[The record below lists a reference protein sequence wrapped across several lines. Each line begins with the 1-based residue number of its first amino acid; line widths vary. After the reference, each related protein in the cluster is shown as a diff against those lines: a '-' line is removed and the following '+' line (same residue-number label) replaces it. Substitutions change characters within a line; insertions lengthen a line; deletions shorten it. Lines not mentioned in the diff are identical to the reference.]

1 MPKKIIKNK
10 NIKNYILII
19 FSLFII
25 FLIYNS
31 FPQKLNNIL
40 KNNYQSRLIEIYGY
54 CSRDSYGFLQMI
66 KNKYNSEKN
75 PIIVNYKVLPNSIW
89 TIYSPSEK
97 FDIRPT
103 IFLNYPENLNL
114 VLFPNNNKVFA
125 NKNDVQYSNGI
136 KSISFVLKQDSI
148 RLDNNI
154 TVYKIPNS
162 KKIEIFK
169 KKINQTI
176 TSGEKIDLNFTTE
189 NINSRWEKIYLE
201 INNLDKNIEDKIVR
215 IELQLKHK
223 YDLSKFQILEKFEN
237 CYFIK

>member
-10 NIKNYILII
+10 NIKSYILII
-19 FSLFII
+19 FFLFII

-54 CSRDSYGFLQMI
+54 CSRDSYCFLHII
-66 KNKYNSEKN
+66 KNKYNIKKN
-75 PIIVNYKVLPNSIW
+75 PIIINYKVLPNSMW
-89 TIYSPSEK
+89 TIYSPSKK
-97 FDIRPT
+97 FDTRPT

-114 VLFPNNNKVFA
+114 VLFPNNNKVFV
-125 NKNDVQYSNGI
+125 NKNDIQFSNGI
-136 KSISFVLKQDSI
+136 KSISFLLKQDSI
-148 RLDNNI
+148 RMDNNI
-154 TVYKIPNS
+154 SVYKIQNG
-162 KKIEIFK
+162 KKNEIFK
-169 KKINQTI
+169 KKISQTI
-176 TSGEKIDLNFTTE
+176 ANDEKIDLNFKTE

-215 IELQLKHK
+215 IELQLEHK

>member
-1 MPKKIIKNK
+1 MPKKRIKNK
-10 NIKNYILII
+10 HLTEYILII
-19 FSLFII
+19 SSLFII
-25 FLIYNS
+25 FLIVNS
-31 FPQKLNNIL
+31 FPKKLNNII

-54 CSRDSYGFLQMI
+54 CSRDSYGFLQMVN
-66 KNKYNSEKN
+66 NKYNIKKN
-75 PIIVNYKVLPNSIW
+75 PIIINYKVLPNSIW
-89 TIYSPSEK
+89 TIYSASKK

-114 VLFPNNNKVFA
+114 VLFPNNNKVFV
-125 NKNDVQYSNGI
+125 NKNHIQFSNGI

-201 INNLDKNIEDKIVR
+201 INNLDKNIEDKIVK
-215 IELQLKHK
+215 IELQLEHK

>member
-10 NIKNYILII
+10 HLTQYILII
-19 FSLFII
+19 SSLFII
-25 FLIYNS
+25 FLIVNS
-31 FPQKLNNIL
+31 FPKKLNNII

-66 KNKYNSEKN
+66 KNKYNIKKN
-75 PIIVNYKVLPNSIW
+75 PIIINYKVLPNSIW
-89 TIYSPSEK
+89 TIYSPSKK
-97 FDIRPT
+97 FDTRPT

-114 VLFPNNNKVFA
+114 VLLPNNNKVFV
-125 NKNDVQYSNGI
+125 NKNDIQFSNGI

-148 RLDNNI
+148 RLDNYI
-154 TVYKIPNS
+154 TVYKISNS

-176 TSGEKIDLNFTTE
+176 TSDEKIDLNFTTE

-215 IELQLKHK
+215 IELQLEHK

>member
-1 MPKKIIKNK
+1 MPKKRIKNK
-10 NIKNYILII
+10 HLTQYILII
-19 FSLFII
+19 SSLFII
-25 FLIYNS
+25 FLIVNS
-31 FPQKLNNIL
+31 FPKKLNNII
-40 KNNYQSRLIEIYGY
+40 KNNYQSRMIEIYGY

-66 KNKYNSEKN
+66 KNKYNIKKN
-75 PIIVNYKVLPNSIW
+75 PIIINYKVLPNSIW
-89 TIYSPSEK
+89 TIYNPSKK

-114 VLFPNNNKVFA
+114 VLFPNKSKVFV
-125 NKNDVQYSNGI
+125 NKNDIQFSNGI
-136 KSISFVLKQDSI
+136 RSISFILQQDSI

-154 TVYKIPNS
+154 SVYKILNG

-169 KKINQTI
+169 KKIDLTI
-176 TSGEKIDLNFTTE
+176 ASDEKIDLNFKTE

-201 INNLDKNIEDKIVR
+201 INNLDKNIEDKIVK
-215 IELQLKHK
+215 IELQLEHK

>member
-1 MPKKIIKNK
+1 MPKKIIKDK

-19 FSLFII
+19 SSLFII
-25 FLIYNS
+25 FLVYNS

-66 KNKYNSEKN
+66 KNKYNIEKN
-75 PIIVNYKVLPNSIW
+75 PIIINYKVLPNSIW
-89 TIYSPSEK
+89 TIYNPSKK

-114 VLFPNNNKVFA
+114 VLFPNKNKVFS
-125 NKNDVQYSNGI
+125 NKNDIQFSIGI

-154 TVYKIPNS
+154 TVYKILNS

-169 KKINQTI
+169 KKFNQTI
-176 TSGEKIDLNFTTE
+176 TSGEKINLNFATE

-201 INNLDKNIEDKIVR
+201 INNLDKNIKDKIVR
-215 IELQLKHK
+215 IELQLEHK

>member
-1 MPKKIIKNK
+1 MPKKRIKNK
-10 NIKNYILII
+10 HLTQYILII
-19 FSLFII
+19 SSLFII
-25 FLIYNS
+25 FFIVNS
-31 FPQKLNNIL
+31 FPKKLNNII

-66 KNKYNSEKN
+66 KNKYNIKKN
-75 PIIVNYKVLPNSIW
+75 PIIINYKVLPNSIW
-89 TIYSPSEK
+89 TIYSASKK

-103 IFLNYPENLNL
+103 IFLNYPENFNL
-114 VLFPNNNKVFA
+114 VLFPNHNKVFE
-125 NKNDVQYSNGI
+125 NKNDIQFSNGI

-176 TSGEKIDLNFTTE
+176 TNGEKIDLNFTTE

-215 IELQLKHK
+215 IELQLEHK

>member
-1 MPKKIIKNK
+1 
-10 NIKNYILII
+10 
-19 FSLFII
+19 
-25 FLIYNS
+25 
-31 FPQKLNNIL
+31 
-40 KNNYQSRLIEIYGY
+40 
-54 CSRDSYGFLQMI
+54 
-66 KNKYNSEKN
+66 
-75 PIIVNYKVLPNSIW
+75 LPNSIW
-89 TIYSPSEK
+89 TIYNPSKK
-97 FDIRPT
+97 FDIKPT

-114 VLFPNNNKVFA
+114 VLLPNNNKVFA
-125 NKNDVQYSNGI
+125 NKNDIQFSNGI

-148 RLDNNI
+148 RLNNNI

-176 TSGEKIDLNFTTE
+176 TNGEKIDINFTTE

-201 INNLDKNIEDKIVR
+201 INNLDKNIEEKIVR
-215 IELQLKHK
+215 IELQLEHK

>member
-1 MPKKIIKNK
+1 MPKKRIKNK
-10 NIKNYILII
+10 HLTEYILII
-19 FSLFII
+19 SSLFII
-25 FLIYNS
+25 FLIVNS
-31 FPQKLNNIL
+31 FPKKLNNII

-66 KNKYNSEKN
+66 KNKYNIEKN

-89 TIYSPSEK
+89 TIYSPSKK

-114 VLFPNNNKVFA
+114 VLLPNNDKVFA
-125 NKNDVQYSNGI
+125 NKNDIQFSNGI

-148 RLDNNI
+148 RLDNYI
-154 TVYKIPNS
+154 TVYKISNS

-176 TSGEKIDLNFTTE
+176 TSDEKIDLNFTTE

-215 IELQLKHK
+215 IELQLEHK

>member
-1 MPKKIIKNK
+1 MSKKIIKDK

-25 FLIYNS
+25 FIIYNS
-31 FPQKLNNIL
+31 FPQKLNNIV

-66 KNKYNSEKN
+66 KNKYNIEKN
-75 PIIVNYKVLPNSIW
+75 PIIINYNVLPNSIW
-89 TIYSPSEK
+89 AIYSPSKK

-103 IFLNYPENLNL
+103 IFLNYPESLNL
-114 VLFPNNNKVFA
+114 VLFPNKNKIFV
-125 NKNDVQYSNGI
+125 NKNDIQFSNGI

-148 RLDNNI
+148 RLNNNI
-154 TVYKIPNS
+154 TVYKILNS

-176 TSGEKIDLNFTTE
+176 TSDEKIDLNFTTE

-201 INNLDKNIEDKIVR
+201 INNLDKNIEDNIVR
-215 IELQLKHK
+215 IELQLEHK

>member
-1 MPKKIIKNK
+1 MPKKRIKNK
-10 NIKNYILII
+10 HLIQYILII
-19 FSLFII
+19 SSLFII
-25 FLIYNS
+25 FLIVNS
-31 FPQKLNNIL
+31 FPKKLNNII

-66 KNKYNSEKN
+66 KNKYNIEKN
-75 PIIVNYKVLPNSIW
+75 PIIINYKVLPNSIW
-89 TIYSPSEK
+89 PIYSPSKK

-114 VLFPNNNKVFA
+114 VLLPNNNKVFA
-125 NKNDVQYSNGI
+125 NKKDIQFSNGI

-148 RLDNNI
+148 RLNNNI

-215 IELQLKHK
+215 IELQLEHK

>member
-1 MPKKIIKNK
+1 MPKKRIKNK
-10 NIKNYILII
+10 HLTQYILII
-19 FSLFII
+19 SSLFII
-25 FLIYNS
+25 FLIVNS
-31 FPQKLNNIL
+31 FPKKLNNII
-40 KNNYQSRLIEIYGY
+40 KNNYQSRMIEIYGY

-66 KNKYNSEKN
+66 KNKYNIKKN
-75 PIIVNYKVLPNSIW
+75 PIIINYKVLPNSIW
-89 TIYSPSEK
+89 TIYSPSKK

-114 VLFPNNNKVFA
+114 VLLPNNNKVFA
-125 NKNDVQYSNGI
+125 NKNDIQFSNGI

-148 RLDNNI
+148 RLNNNI

-215 IELQLKHK
+215 IELQLDHK

>member
-1 MPKKIIKNK
+1 MSKKIIKGK

-25 FLIYNS
+25 FIIYNS
-31 FPQKLNNIL
+31 FPQKLNNIV

-66 KNKYNSEKN
+66 KNKYNIEKN
-75 PIIVNYKVLPNSIW
+75 PIIINYKVLPNSIW
-89 TIYSPSEK
+89 TIYDPSKK

-114 VLFPNNNKVFA
+114 VLFPNKNKVFV
-125 NKNDVQYSNGI
+125 NKNDIQFSNGI

-162 KKIEIFK
+162 KKIKIFE

-201 INNLDKNIEDKIVR
+201 INNLDKNIEDKIVK
-215 IELQLKHK
+215 IELQLEHK